1 MAQMQIAAI
10 TVTGAAPSQAQM
22 RVAAV
27 TVSGAAPS
35 QARMRVA
42 AITVSGVAG
51 TQARMRIS
59 EIYVTGP
66 RPADAPPT
74 SWWIARDGRFQP
86 LQLYALRNGQLT

>member
-10 TVTGAAPSQAQM
+10 TVTGAAPPQAQM

-59 EIYVTGP
+59 EIYVTGA
-66 RPADAPPT
+66 RPADSPASP
-74 SWWIARDGRFQP
+74 WWLARDGVFQP
-86 LQLYALRNGQLT
+86 MQLYVLRGGHLQ